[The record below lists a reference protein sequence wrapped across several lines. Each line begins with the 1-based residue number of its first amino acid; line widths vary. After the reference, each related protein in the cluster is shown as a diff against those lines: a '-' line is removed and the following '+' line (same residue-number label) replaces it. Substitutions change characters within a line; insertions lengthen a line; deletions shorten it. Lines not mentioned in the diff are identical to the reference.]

1 MEKEKTKVQTIR
13 GCRMV
18 AQAIVFLCFIC
29 QFFVTL
35 NIFLSFSKYTN
46 YVKCYQFLFLNYFHL
61 SGIYFLRTFLLR
73 DDTHDVHENCQIFK
87 IPDPLSI
94 YVQNSSTALTLD
106 VQFQTNLPSLLAL
119 QMITSQ
125 LKENIIQDD
134 YYMLSGPSF
143 RLALVFR
150 QKQSSGGVL

>member
-13 GCRMV
+13 GRRMV
-18 AQAIVFLCFIC
+18 AQAIVFLYFIC
-29 QFFVTL
+29 QFSVTL

-46 YVKCYQFLFLNYFHL
+46 YVKCYQFLNYFHL
-61 SGIYFLRTFLLR
+61 SGIFFLRTFLLR
-73 DDTHDVHENCQIFK
+73 DDTHMMSMK
-87 IPDPLSI
+87 I
-94 YVQNSSTALTLD
+94 VQYSRSRTPCPSTSNSSTPLTLD

-134 YYMLSGPSF
+134 YYMLSGPFF